1 MTAKKR
7 TNKTTKA
14 LVPSRANGLQRM
26 SVDVLKTIP
35 EEAVWLESRKSA
47 RTRRAYR
54 TDVAHF
60 MRTFNI
66 TSPEELRQ
74 IDHRAVYAWE
84 RELREVEGKEA
95 STVRRRLAAL
105 SSLFTHLIKFGVVEQ
120 NPVRDVE
127 RPAINRREGMTR
139 AFSQKQARKI
149 LDAPNQETVMGLRDR
164 AILSVGLQVGFRR
177 AEIASL
183 KVKDLH
189 EHLEYDSLRVVR
201 KGGKKGSL
209 AIHGQTAQRIR
220 AYLEKAEHGDDL
232 EGPLFRPVKGNREG
246 QDERRHLHPDVI
258 DRILRKYAKR
268 VGLDRGYSAH
278 SMRATFITT
287 ALENGA
293 GLEDVQ
299 LAAGHADPSTTK
311 LYDRRGYNPEKSAS
325 FFANY

>member
-1 MTAKKR
+1 MTPKKAK
-7 TNKTTKA
+7 NKTTKA
-14 LVPSRANGLQRM
+14 LVPSRARGLRRM

-54 TDVAHF
+54 TDVTHF

-84 RELREVEGKEA
+84 RQLREVEGKET

-149 LDAPNQETVMGLRDR
+149 LDAPNPETVMGLRDR

-189 EHLEYDSLRVVR
+189 ENLEYDSLRVTR

-209 AIHGQTAQRIR
+209 AIHQQTAQRIQ

-232 EGPLFRPVKGNREG
+232 EGPLFRPVKGNREA
-246 QDERRHLHPDVI
+246 QDARRHLHPDVI

-268 VGLDRGYSAH
+268 IGLERGYSAH